1 MEIDKVS
8 AAAKAAGLIKVEM
21 TTRLGDDELHAVTYV
36 SPEVL
41 ANQDDLEI
49 VLGGLLFQSKARLA
63 AKYSGNTDPVHA
75 IVNILG
81 HASECTVDPERA
93 EAIAR
98 RAIAEA
104 CDNREGK

>member
-1 MEIDKVS
+1 MEVDEVS
-8 AAAKAAGLIKVEM
+8 SAAKAAGLIEVRM
-21 TTRLGDDELHAVTYV
+21 TTRVGGDELHAVTYI
-36 SPEVL
+36 SPTVL
-41 ANQDDLEI
+41 TNQSAFET
-49 VLGGLLFQSKARLA
+49 VLYDLLFQSKTRLA
-63 AKYSGNTDPVHA
+63 AKYSGNTDPVRA